1 MKKSIVENIKII
13 IIIIIILIIIIII
26 IIIIIKDEEL
36 QYLICLTVRTYRLRR

>member
-13 IIIIIILIIIIII
+13 IIIIIILIIII

>member
-13 IIIIIILIIIIII
+13 IIILIILIIIIII